1 MASESTL
8 KFAIGKSPSLPDGL
22 CDMGD
27 YYLATDGFCIFTA
40 VKPVKIA
47 KTNIYSREE
56 YWAKMGGNK
65 DELVNMALHH
75 VILDIGKV
83 TYKELEN
90 AIKRAKLFAERYII
104 ISAYDEALIV
114 LGEGY
119 DGRTSTVIFGNYPD
133 IRIAIDANM
142 LNHAIRHVKDK
153 NSINLA
159 ITEVVGVLGLKLE
172 NGNGDIAMICEMRA
186 DFDAPSVFIQ
196 SIFWEMEN
204 EQKN

>member
-47 KTNIYSREE
+47 KTNIYSRDE

-83 TYKELEN
+83 SYKDLEN
-90 AIKRAKLFAERYII
+90 AVKRAKLFAERYII

-119 DGRTSTVIFGNYPD
+119 DGRTSTVIFGDYPSV
-133 IRIAIDANM
+133 RIAIDANM
-142 LNHAIRHVKDK
+142 LDHAIKHVKDK
-153 NSINLA
+153 DSINLA
-159 ITEVVGVLGLKLE
+159 ITEVAGVRGLKLE
-172 NGNGDIAMICEMRA
+172 NGNGDIAMICEMMV
-186 DFDAPSVFIQ
+186 DFEAPSIFGQ
-196 SIFWEMEN
+196 SIYWDIEN
-204 EQKN
+204 G

>member
-47 KTNIYSREE
+47 KTNIYSRDE

-83 TYKELEN
+83 SYKDLEN
-90 AIKRAKLFAERYII
+90 AVKRAKLFAERYII

-119 DGRTSTVIFGNYPD
+119 DGRTSTVIFGDYPNV
-133 IRIAIDANM
+133 RIAIDANM
-142 LNHAIRHVKDK
+142 LDHAIRHVKDK
-153 NSINLA
+153 ESVNLA
-159 ITEVVGVLGLKLE
+159 ITEVDGVRGLKLE
-172 NGNGDIAMICEMRA
+172 NGNGDITMICEMRA
-186 DFDAPSVFIQ
+186 DFDAPSVFGQ
-196 SIFWEMEN
+196 SIYWDIEN
-204 EQKN
+204 G

>member
-40 VKPVKIA
+40 MKPVKIT

-83 TYKELEN
+83 SYRDLEN
-90 AIKRAKLFAERYII
+90 AVKRAKLFAERYII

-119 DGRTSTVIFGNYPD
+119 DGRTSTVIFGDYPSV
-133 IRIAIDANM
+133 RIAIDANM
-142 LNHAIRHVKDK
+142 LDHAIRHVKDK
-153 NSINLA
+153 ESVNLA
-159 ITEVVGVLGLKLE
+159 ITEVDGVRGLKLE
-172 NGNGDIAMICEMRA
+172 NSNGDIAMICEMRA
-186 DFDAPSVFIQ
+186 DFDAPSIFGQ
-196 SIFWEMEN
+196 SIYWEIEN
-204 EQKN
+204 G